1 MKGYV
6 SLQREIELA
15 FFWSSMSWGSVRSKS
30 KSVKS
35 SCQHLQ
41 CLSGKPLLELLP
53 NLKAQDKSIGP
64 SKLTC
69 VCPTFGKDITLTKKK
84 QTRFEVNKYPP
95 IWPYKKA
102 YLASKLCDTNCGN
115 HLENPIRYLESIKST
130 YKNKDTWKSCG
141 KRRLCESTPAN
152 TFKGSETQC
161 AITLHLWE

>member
-6 SLQREIELA
+6 SLQSEIELA

-53 NLKAQDKSIGP
+53 NLKAPDKSIRP

-69 VCPTFGKDITLTKKK
+69 VKVSHEQKRNRQDLRLTNTH
-84 QTRFEVNKYPP
+84 QS
-95 IWPYKKA
+95 WPYKKA
-102 YLASKLCDTNCGN
+102 YLASKLCGTNCGN

-130 YKNKDTWKSCG
+130 YKKKDTWKSCG

-152 TFKGSETQC
+152 IFEGSETQC